1 MRLVIANTVM
11 FLVVSLMPGLNYLLA
26 FVPAAVLVR
35 PWTIVTYMFLHA
47 NLMHL
52 LLNMLG
58 LFFFGPR
65 LEARLGSR
73 HFLALYFTAGIFGAV
88 LTFGLGL
95 FAQAVLFAPMVG
107 ASGAIMG
114 VLAAYA
120 RFWPHDRIL
129 IWGILPVSAWLM
141 VIATALYSVWAG
153 LTGSGGNVAHFA
165 HLGGLAAGWLY
176 VVALDRR
183 RKHAW
188 PTPRKAVREIAGP
201 SRDRVERWTS
211 IRPDQLHEINRTEVE
226 RLLAKL
232 RTEGPRS
239 LSAAEAE
246 FLDRFAPRVP

>member
-1 MRLVIANTVM
+1 MTPWVQRLVVANAVM
-11 FLVVSLMPGLNYLLA
+11 FLLTALTPRLSYLLA

-52 LLNMLG
+52 LLNMMG

-65 LEARLGSR
+65 LEARLGSG
-73 HFLALYFTAGIFGAV
+73 HFLGLYFASGMLGAV
-88 LTFGLGL
+88 LTFAL
-95 FAQAVLFAPMVG
+95 APFAPVVG
-107 ASGAIMG
+107 ASGAVMG

-129 IWGILPVSAWLM
+129 IWGILPVSSWLM

-176 VVALDRR
+176 VVVLDRR
-183 RKHAW
+183 RRKAW
-188 PTPRKAVREIAGP
+188 PTARQAVREIAGP

-211 IRPDQLHEINRTEVE
+211 IRPEELHEINRAEIE
-226 RLLAKL
+226 RLLAKVK
-232 RTEGPRS
+232 EQGPRS
-239 LSAAEAE
+239 LTATEAE
-246 FLDRFAPRVP
+246 FLDRFAPRAP